1 MSDVV
6 RKLNGY
12 PVKVK
17 QFFKELETKAIRV
30 YPDNDHLA
38 EILYNYSKLPE
49 FLVNQKRF
57 ETRKLTEK
65 YYNWDN
71 IAKKWES
78 YFDQVKLTGLQG
90 QWKESL
96 NVLQSI
102 KELPKLNSNYD
113 VLTQLASKHLPNH
126 QITSSIILLNLIKD
140 LDNGFAING
149 MHTEPYTMSRA
160 IDILNSMISNNNLAQ
175 NAKNN
180 HENLKNEDF
189 IEYADMKA
197 KLQ

>member
-1 MSDVV
+1 M
-6 RKLNGY
+6 
-12 PVKVK
+12 
-17 QFFKELETKAIRV
+17 
-30 YPDNDHLA
+30 
-38 EILYNYSKLPE
+38 
-49 FLVNQKRF
+49 
-57 ETRKLTEK
+57 
-65 YYNWDN
+65 
-71 IAKKWES
+71 
-78 YFDQVKLTGLQG
+78 
-90 QWKESL
+90 

-113 VLTQLASKHLPNH
+113 VLTQLVSKHLPNH

-149 MHTEPYTMSRA
+149 MHTESYTMSKA
-160 IDILNSMISNNNLAQ
+160 IDILNNMISNNNLAQ